1 MKNIIIIGLG
11 KMGNAHLNSFLN
23 QRLKDNIIIVEKN
36 SHKRKRAIKHLKKKY
51 LNFEVLSKIPKNK
64 IFELAVVSTP
74 PNNRL
79 QIIKELANN
88 NKIKN
93 FLLEKFLFNRF
104 KEFKEFSQIN
114 SKLKIN
120 TYVNVWSKKFLQL
133 IRLKKNLGKVEIK
146 ITLPQ
151 KKVLTNL
158 IHFYEMFKLLTNRN
172 IKIDL
177 SNFELRKI
185 NKSYFDGNGII
196 TLKNK
201 EYSMQLKSIKMP
213 NKIIVVVK
221 KNNFVNKK
229 IYVSKGKIIIYS
241 NSIKKIKDF
250 PLASRET
257 YKFYRKILINKRST
271 SSFSN
276 YNSIANSSVSILKSF
291 KEQKK
296 KEIKIF

>member
-1 MKNIIIIGLG
+1 
-11 KMGNAHLNSFLN
+11 MGNAHLNSFLN
-23 QRLKDNIIIVEKN
+23 QRFKDNIIIVEKN
-36 SHKRKRAIKHLKKKY
+36 SYKRKRAIKHLKKKK

-74 PNNRL
+74 PNDRL
-79 QIIKELANN
+79 QIIKGIFNN
-88 NKIKN
+88 NKVKN
-93 FLLEKFLFNRF
+93 FLLEKFLFNRV
-104 KEFKEFSQIN
+104 KEYTEFSQIN

-133 IRLKKNLGKVEIK
+133 IRLKKDLGKVEIE

-185 NKSYFDGNGII
+185 NKSYFDGNGVIS
-196 TLKNK
+196 LKNK
-201 EYSMQLKSIKMP
+201 ECSMHLKSIKMP
-213 NKIIVVVK
+213 NNIIVVVK
-221 KNNFVNKK
+221 KNNFVSKK
-229 IYVSKGKIIIYS
+229 VYVSKGKIIIYS

-257 YKFYRKILINKRST
+257 YKFYRKILINKKLRLL
-271 SSFSN
+271 FQ
-276 YNSIANSSVSILKSF
+276 IIIV
-291 KEQKK
+291 
-296 KEIKIF
+296 

>member
-23 QRLKDNIIIVEKN
+23 QKFKNNIIIVEKN
-36 SHKRKRAIKHLKKKY
+36 SSKRKRAIKHLKKKKI
-51 LNFEVLSKIPKNK
+51 NFEVSKKIPKNK
-64 IFELAVVSTP
+64 IFELAIVSTP

-93 FLLEKFLFNRF
+93 FLLEKFLFNKL
-104 KEFKEFSQIN
+104 KEYKEFSRIN

-133 IRLKKNLGKVEIK
+133 IRLKKNLEKIEIK

-151 KKVLTNL
+151 KKILTNL
-158 IHFYEMFKLLTNRN
+158 IHFYEMFKLLTNKN

-177 SNFELRKI
+177 SNFELKKI

-196 TLKNK
+196 FLRNK
-201 EYSMQLKSIKMP
+201 EYSMQLKSVKMP
-213 NKIIVVVK
+213 NNIILIVK
-221 KNNFVNKK
+221 KNNFENKK

-257 YKFYRKILINKRST
+257 YKFYRKILNNKRST

-276 YNSIANSSVSILKSF
+276 YNSIADSSVSILKSF

>member
-1 MKNIIIIGLG
+1 
-11 KMGNAHLNSFLN
+11 MGNAHLNSFLN
-23 QRLKDNIIIVEKN
+23 QKFKNNIIIVEKN
-36 SHKRKRAIKHLKKKY
+36 SSKRKRAIKHLKKKKI
-51 LNFEVLSKIPKNK
+51 NFEVSKKIPKNK
-64 IFELAVVSTP
+64 IFELAIVSTP

-93 FLLEKFLFNRF
+93 FLLEKFLFNKL
-104 KEFKEFSQIN
+104 KEYKEFSRIN

-133 IRLKKNLGKVEIK
+133 IRLKKNLEKIEIK

-151 KKVLTNL
+151 KKILTNL
-158 IHFYEMFKLLTNRN
+158 IHFYEMFKLLTNKN

-177 SNFELRKI
+177 SNFELKKI

-196 TLKNK
+196 FLRNK
-201 EYSMQLKSIKMP
+201 EYSMQLKSVKMP
-213 NKIIVVVK
+213 NNIILIVK
-221 KNNFVNKK
+221 KNNFENKK

-257 YKFYRKILINKRST
+257 YKFYRKILNNKRST

-276 YNSIANSSVSILKSF
+276 YNSIADSSVSILKSF